1 MAAHLSQREQIRNSL
16 GNFAATVEILPL
28 QTAVSVLLH
37 RSAVCCTARGFT
49 TAVPRKTTPVHDEVP
64 HHVTIPTNLA
74 QPHVPVFTP
83 RNPKSERMGG
93 RKGVVVVWWWVLL
106 AVDIRQSLGG
116 ELFTARAFNEI
127 MPGSVPKQVA
137 LRSRTCQTLVAAPR
151 FFRLS
156 CTTRRALK
164 RATRHSISSRRSRR
178 YRRAFTPAYDDWTRP
193 TVLLPQRYVASC
205 SRAA

>member
-1 MAAHLSQREQIRNSL
+1 M
-16 GNFAATVEILPL
+16 
-28 QTAVSVLLH
+28 
-37 RSAVCCTARGFT
+37 
-49 TAVPRKTTPVHDEVP
+49 
-64 HHVTIPTNLA
+64 
-74 QPHVPVFTP
+74 
-83 RNPKSERMGG
+83 
-93 RKGVVVVWWWVLL
+93 

-178 YRRAFTPAYDDWTRP
+178 YRRAFTPATVTGRGNRALAPTLRCILQPCCVIPCLTGYRGSVRCRVGYPRDWIPCCASQQLALASIDLDFVKVDADKYKTDM
-193 TVLLPQRYVASC
+193 TAAGFDLSQLPFLFVCVHDSGSTISLR
-205 SRAA
+205 RAPGSGQ